1 MPERSA
7 AEAMLGIR
15 ANVGDFR
22 PRAVADAGIT
32 KELRA

>member
-1 MPERSA
+1 
-7 AEAMLGIR
+7 MLGIR